1 MDGPEY
7 ILRRALFRL
16 TERGLQEITLCVT
29 QGPLSPLT
37 EMQSIAIRVA
47 LRGIV
52 AEAVGTG
59 RWVERVYRARRERGE
74 DDPRFDD
81 DVTEPVPPRP

>member
-1 MDGPEY
+1 MDGPDY
-7 ILRRALFRL
+7 ILRRAIFRL

-47 LRGIV
+47 LRAIV

-59 RWVERVYRARRERGE
+59 RWVERVHRARRDRGE
-74 DDPRFDD
+74 DDPRFDE
-81 DVTEPVPPRP
+81 DVTEPLAPR